1 MKRKFV
7 LRMGVVLLASSFTV
21 AGAAANTDLIVKAED
36 VLSVD
41 EDIPGTESENQDL
54 AGLDNEEMPD
64 IIVEDTGSLDVSE
77 IQDSQNM
84 AEIAEAPSM
93 VIGEEIEVV
102 LPQTSVVLPSSEF
115 EPLKEQETIVSM
127 NSYNGL
133 YLLHLKSDSEKGAVI
148 SFNRELKEEEV
159 NLYCFDSENHRVT
172 DPESVQD
179 VLSFHENNTV
189 LSMDMKE
196 NSDYVLVISHAE
208 NYTELGYTARFTAA
222 QGSDDSA
229 DVILI
234 TEEDSTLETE
244 FVMEPE
250 SKPETE
256 VVIEPESESE
266 SETEGGT
273 ESESESEPET
283 KIITETESESETEAV
298 AETESETETETVTET
313 ESESETE
320 AVTETESETETEVV
334 TETESESETEAVTE
348 TESETETEIITETE
362 SESETETVTETES
375 ELESE
380 SESETESGTETE
392 SESESESE
400 TEEAAL
406 VSVKL
411 NLDQSLG
418 TVPVVFLDYLDNL
431 DVYSV
436 TLIYSDG
443 SEKLLDTED
452 VRYELSVEQE
462 DTKDTEETVR
472 RTYHITVKEVSTG
485 NIFEDRKEIV
495 FGGKDSSEIKT
506 EEMTTLALEGK
517 KKWIVVQST
526 PEITGRYAFNS
537 DKKIDTIYYVS
548 DGGEVVCTEDVL
560 KLQQGVK
567 YQFLI
572 VLK

>member
-7 LRMGVVLLASSFTV
+7 LRMGVILLASSFTV
-21 AGAAANTDLIVKAED
+21 AGAAANTDFIVKAED

-54 AGLDNEEMPD
+54 AGLDNEEIPD

-93 VIGEEIEVV
+93 VIGEETEVV

-127 NSYNGL
+127 NPYNGL

-244 FVMEPE
+244 FVMESE
-250 SKPETE
+250 SEPETE

-273 ESESESEPET
+273 ESESESE
-283 KIITETESESETEAV
+283 SETEII
-298 AETESETETETVTET
+298 
-313 ESESETE
+313 
-320 AVTETESETETEVV
+320 TETESETETEVV
-334 TETESESETEAVTE
+334 TETESETETETVTE
-348 TESETETEIITETE
+348 TESEPESESESETESRTETESESESEPETEIITETE
-362 SESETETVTETES
+362 SEP
-375 ELESE
+375 ESE

-406 VSVKL
+406 ASVKL

-462 DTKDTEETVR
+462 DTKDTGETVR

-485 NIFEDRKEIV
+485 TIFEDRKEIV

-526 PEITGRYAFNS
+526 PKITGRYAFNS
-537 DKKIDTIYYVS
+537 DKKIETIYYVS

>member
-7 LRMGVVLLASSFTV
+7 LRMWVVLLASSFTV

-54 AGLDNEEMPD
+54 AGMDNEEMPD

-93 VIGEEIEVV
+93 VIGEETEVV

-127 NSYNGL
+127 NPYNGL

-266 SETEGGT
+266 
-273 ESESESEPET
+273 
-283 KIITETESESETEAV
+283 TEAV
-298 AETESETETETVTET
+298 AETESETETEVVTET

-320 AVTETESETETEVV
+320 VVMETESETETEVV
-334 TETESESETEAVTE
+334 TETESESETEAVAETESETETEVVTE
-348 TESETETEIITETE
+348 TESESETEIITETE
-362 SESETETVTETES
+362 SESETEAVAETESETETETVTETES

-406 VSVKL
+406 ASVKL

-452 VRYELSVEQE
+452 VRYELSVEQD
-462 DTKDTEETVR
+462 DTKDTEETVC

-537 DKKIDTIYYVS
+537 DKKIETIYYVS

>member
-313 ESESETE
+313 ESE
-320 AVTETESETETEVV
+320 
-334 TETESESETEAVTE
+334 
-348 TESETETEIITETE
+348 
-362 SESETETVTETES
+362 
-375 ELESE
+375 LESE

-406 VSVKL
+406 ASVKL

-462 DTKDTEETVR
+462 DTKDTEETVC

>member
-1 MKRKFV
+1 M
-7 LRMGVVLLASSFTV
+7 
-21 AGAAANTDLIVKAED
+21 
-36 VLSVD
+36 
-41 EDIPGTESENQDL
+41 
-54 AGLDNEEMPD
+54 
-64 IIVEDTGSLDVSE
+64 
-77 IQDSQNM
+77 
-84 AEIAEAPSM
+84 
-93 VIGEEIEVV
+93 
-102 LPQTSVVLPSSEF
+102 
-115 EPLKEQETIVSM
+115 
-127 NSYNGL
+127 
-133 YLLHLKSDSEKGAVI
+133 
-148 SFNRELKEEEV
+148 
-159 NLYCFDSENHRVT
+159 
-172 DPESVQD
+172 
-179 VLSFHENNTV
+179 
-189 LSMDMKE
+189 
-196 NSDYVLVISHAE
+196 
-208 NYTELGYTARFTAA
+208 
-222 QGSDDSA
+222 
-229 DVILI
+229 
-234 TEEDSTLETE
+234 
-244 FVMEPE
+244 
-250 SKPETE
+250 
-256 VVIEPESESE
+256 
-266 SETEGGT
+266 
-273 ESESESEPET
+273 
-283 KIITETESESETEAV
+283 
-298 AETESETETETVTET
+298 
-313 ESESETE
+313 
-320 AVTETESETETEVV
+320 
-334 TETESESETEAVTE
+334 
-348 TESETETEIITETE
+348 
-362 SESETETVTETES
+362 TETES

>member
-54 AGLDNEEMPD
+54 AGMDNEEMPD

-93 VIGEEIEVV
+93 VIGEETEVV

-127 NSYNGL
+127 NSYNGF

-266 SETEGGT
+266 
-273 ESESESEPET
+273 
-283 KIITETESESETEAV
+283 TEAV
-298 AETESETETETVTET
+298 A
-313 ESESETE
+313 
-320 AVTETESETETEVV
+320 ETESETETEVV
-334 TETESESETEAVTE
+334 TETESESETEAVAE
-348 TESETETEIITETE
+348 TESET
-362 SESETETVTETES
+362 ETETVTETES

-406 VSVKL
+406 ASVKL

-537 DKKIDTIYYVS
+537 DKKIETIYYVS

>member
-1 MKRKFV
+1 
-7 LRMGVVLLASSFTV
+7 
-21 AGAAANTDLIVKAED
+21 
-36 VLSVD
+36 
-41 EDIPGTESENQDL
+41 
-54 AGLDNEEMPD
+54 
-64 IIVEDTGSLDVSE
+64 
-77 IQDSQNM
+77 M

-250 SKPETE
+250 SELETE

-283 KIITETESESETEAV
+283 KIITETESESETEV
-298 AETESETETETVTET
+298 VM
-313 ESESETE
+313 
-320 AVTETESETETEVV
+320 ETESETETEVV
-334 TETESESETEAVTE
+334 TETESESETEAVAETEFETETEVVTE
-348 TESETETEIITETE
+348 TESESETETE

-406 VSVKL
+406 ASVKL

-462 DTKDTEETVR
+462 DTKDTEETVC

>member
-93 VIGEEIEVV
+93 VIGEETEVV

-127 NSYNGL
+127 NPYNGF

-244 FVMEPE
+244 FVMESE
-250 SKPETE
+250 SEPETE

-298 AETESETETETVTET
+298 AETESETETE
-313 ESESETE
+313 
-320 AVTETESETETEVV
+320 VV
-334 TETESESETEAVTE
+334 TETESESETEAV
-348 TESETETEIITETE
+348 TETE

-406 VSVKL
+406 ASVKL

-537 DKKIDTIYYVS
+537 DKKIETIYYVS

>member
-41 EDIPGTESENQDL
+41 EDIPGTESENPDL

-64 IIVEDTGSLDVSE
+64 IIVEDTGSLNVSE

-266 SETEGGT
+266 SETEDGT

-298 AETESETETETVTET
+298 AETESETETE
-313 ESESETE
+313 
-320 AVTETESETETEVV
+320 VV
-334 TETESESETEAVTE
+334 TETESES
-348 TESETETEIITETE
+348 ETEIITETE

-406 VSVKL
+406 ASVKL

-452 VRYELSVEQE
+452 VRYELSVEQD
-462 DTKDTEETVR
+462 DTKDTEETVC

-537 DKKIDTIYYVS
+537 DKKIETIYYVS

>member
-93 VIGEEIEVV
+93 VIGEETEVV

-127 NSYNGL
+127 NSYNGF

-244 FVMEPE
+244 FVMGPE

-298 AETESETETETVTET
+298 AETESET
-313 ESESETE
+313 
-320 AVTETESETETEVV
+320 
-334 TETESESETEAVTE
+334 
-348 TESETETEIITETE
+348 
-362 SESETETVTETES
+362 ETETVTETES

-472 RTYHITVKEVSTG
+472 RTYHTTVKEVSTG

>member
-127 NSYNGL
+127 NPYNGF

-244 FVMEPE
+244 FVMESE
-250 SKPETE
+250 SELETE

-266 SETEGGT
+266 TEVVMETESETET
-273 ESESESEPET
+273 EVVM
-283 KIITETESESETEAV
+283 ETESESETEV
-298 AETESETETETVTET
+298 VM
-313 ESESETE
+313 
-320 AVTETESETETEVV
+320 ETESETETEVV
-334 TETESESETEAVTE
+334 TETESESETEAVAE
-348 TESETETEIITETE
+348 TESET
-362 SESETETVTETES
+362 ETETVTETES

-462 DTKDTEETVR
+462 DTKDTEETVC
-472 RTYHITVKEVSTG
+472 RTYHTTVKEVSTG

>member
-36 VLSVD
+36 ALSVD
-41 EDIPGTESENQDL
+41 EDIPGTESEDQDL

-244 FVMEPE
+244 FVMGPE
-250 SKPETE
+250 SELETE

-266 SETEGGT
+266 TE
-273 ESESESEPET
+273 
-283 KIITETESESETEAV
+283 V
-298 AETESETETETVTET
+298 VM
-313 ESESETE
+313 
-320 AVTETESETETEVV
+320 ETESETETEVV
-334 TETESESETEAVTE
+334 TETESESETEAVAE
-348 TESETETEIITETE
+348 TESET
-362 SESETETVTETES
+362 ETETVTETES

-406 VSVKL
+406 ASVKL

-443 SEKLLDTED
+443 SEKLLDTEG

-537 DKKIDTIYYVS
+537 DKKIETIYYVS

>member
-7 LRMGVVLLASSFTV
+7 LRMWVVLLASSFTV

-54 AGLDNEEMPD
+54 AGMDNEEMPD

-93 VIGEEIEVV
+93 VIGEETEVV

-127 NSYNGL
+127 NPYNGL

-266 SETEGGT
+266 
-273 ESESESEPET
+273 
-283 KIITETESESETEAV
+283 TEAV
-298 AETESETETETVTET
+298 A
-313 ESESETE
+313 
-320 AVTETESETETEVV
+320 ETESETETEVV
-334 TETESESETEAVTE
+334 TETESESETEAVAETESETETEVVTE
-348 TESETETEIITETE
+348 TESESETEIITETE
-362 SESETETVTETES
+362 SESETEAVAETESETETETVTETES

-406 VSVKL
+406 ASVKL

-452 VRYELSVEQE
+452 VRYELSVEQD
-462 DTKDTEETVR
+462 DTKDTEETVC

-537 DKKIDTIYYVS
+537 DKKIETIYYVS

>member
-93 VIGEEIEVV
+93 VIGEETEVV

-127 NSYNGL
+127 NPYNGF

-148 SFNRELKEEEV
+148 SFNRVLKEEEV

-244 FVMEPE
+244 FVMESE
-250 SKPETE
+250 SEPETE

-298 AETESETETETVTET
+298 AETESETETE
-313 ESESETE
+313 
-320 AVTETESETETEVV
+320 VV
-334 TETESESETEAVTE
+334 TETESESETEAV
-348 TESETETEIITETE
+348 TETE

-406 VSVKL
+406 ASVKL

-537 DKKIDTIYYVS
+537 DKKIETIYYVS

>member
-127 NSYNGL
+127 NSYNGF

-244 FVMEPE
+244 FVMGPE
-250 SKPETE
+250 SELETE

-266 SETEGGT
+266 TE
-273 ESESESEPET
+273 
-283 KIITETESESETEAV
+283 V
-298 AETESETETETVTET
+298 VM
-313 ESESETE
+313 
-320 AVTETESETETEVV
+320 ETESETETEVV
-334 TETESESETEAVTE
+334 TETESESETEAVAETESETETEVVTE
-348 TESETETEIITETE
+348 TESESETEIITETE
-362 SESETETVTETES
+362 SESETESETETES

>member
-64 IIVEDTGSLDVSE
+64 IIVEDTGSLNVSE

-313 ESESETE
+313 ESE
-320 AVTETESETETEVV
+320 
-334 TETESESETEAVTE
+334 
-348 TESETETEIITETE
+348 
-362 SESETETVTETES
+362 
-375 ELESE
+375 LESE

-406 VSVKL
+406 ASVKL

-472 RTYHITVKEVSTG
+472 RTYHTTVKEVSTG

>member
-127 NSYNGL
+127 NPYNGF

-172 DPESVQD
+172 DPEYVQD

-283 KIITETESESETEAV
+283 KIITETESESETEV
-298 AETESETETETVTET
+298 VM
-313 ESESETE
+313 
-320 AVTETESETETEVV
+320 ETESETETEVV
-334 TETESESETEAVTE
+334 TETESESETEAVAE
-348 TESETETEIITETE
+348 TESET
-362 SESETETVTETES
+362 ETETVTETES

-380 SESETESGTETE
+380 SESETESGTEAE

>member
-84 AEIAEAPSM
+84 AEIAKAPSM

-127 NSYNGL
+127 NSYNGF

-244 FVMEPE
+244 FVMGPE
-250 SKPETE
+250 SELETE
-256 VVIEPESESE
+256 VVIEP
-266 SETEGGT
+266 
-273 ESESESEPET
+273 
-283 KIITETESESETEAV
+283 ESESETEAV
-298 AETESETETETVTET
+298 AETESETE
-313 ESESETE
+313 
-320 AVTETESETETEVV
+320 A
-334 TETESESETEAVTE
+334 
-348 TESETETEIITETE
+348 
-362 SESETETVTETES
+362 ES

-472 RTYHITVKEVSTG
+472 RTYHTTVKEVSTG

>member
-64 IIVEDTGSLDVSE
+64 IIVEDTESLDVSE

-93 VIGEEIEVV
+93 VIGEETEVV

-127 NSYNGL
+127 NPYNGF

-244 FVMEPE
+244 FVMESE
-250 SKPETE
+250 SEPETE

-298 AETESETETETVTET
+298 AETESETETE
-313 ESESETE
+313 
-320 AVTETESETETEVV
+320 VV
-334 TETESESETEAVTE
+334 TETESES
-348 TESETETEIITETE
+348 ETEIITETE
-362 SESETETVTETES
+362 SESETETVTETER

-406 VSVKL
+406 ASVKL

-431 DVYSV
+431 DLYSV

-537 DKKIDTIYYVS
+537 DKKIETIYYVS

>member
-64 IIVEDTGSLDVSE
+64 IIVEDTESLDVSE

-93 VIGEEIEVV
+93 VIGEETEVV

-127 NSYNGL
+127 NPYNGF

-244 FVMEPE
+244 FVMESE
-250 SKPETE
+250 SEPETE
-256 VVIEPESESE
+256 VVIEP
-266 SETEGGT
+266 
-273 ESESESEPET
+273 
-283 KIITETESESETEAV
+283 
-298 AETESETETETVTET
+298 
-313 ESESETE
+313 
-320 AVTETESETETEVV
+320 
-334 TETESESETEAVTE
+334 
-348 TESETETEIITETE
+348 
-362 SESETETVTETES
+362 
-375 ELESE
+375 ESE

-406 VSVKL
+406 ASVKL

-537 DKKIDTIYYVS
+537 DKKIETIYYVS

>member
-36 VLSVD
+36 VLSVE

-54 AGLDNEEMPD
+54 AGLDNEEIPD

-93 VIGEEIEVV
+93 VIGEETEVV

-127 NSYNGL
+127 NPYNGF

-244 FVMEPE
+244 FVMESE
-250 SKPETE
+250 SEPETE

-298 AETESETETETVTET
+298 AETESETETE
-313 ESESETE
+313 
-320 AVTETESETETEVV
+320 VV
-334 TETESESETEAVTE
+334 TETESES
-348 TESETETEIITETE
+348 ETEIITETE

-406 VSVKL
+406 ASVKL

-537 DKKIDTIYYVS
+537 DKKIETIYYVS

>member
-7 LRMGVVLLASSFTV
+7 LRMGIVLLASSFTV
-21 AGAAANTDLIVKAED
+21 AGAAVNTDLIVKAED

-54 AGLDNEEMPD
+54 AGLDNEEIPD
-64 IIVEDTGSLDVSE
+64 IIVEDTGSLEVSE
-77 IQDSQNM
+77 IQDSPNM

-93 VIGEEIEVV
+93 VIGEETEVV

-127 NSYNGL
+127 NPHNGL

-172 DPESVQD
+172 DPESVPD

-189 LSMDMKE
+189 LSLDMKE

-250 SKPETE
+250 SEAETE

-266 SETEGGT
+266 TEV
-273 ESESESEPET
+273 
-283 KIITETESESETEAV
+283 V

-313 ESESETE
+313 GR
-320 AVTETESETETEVV
+320 
-334 TETESESETEAVTE
+334 
-348 TESETETEIITETE
+348 
-362 SESETETVTETES
+362 

-392 SESESESE
+392 SESESEPETEIIMETESESETEIVTETESESETEIVTETESEPESESESETESGTETETESESESE

-406 VSVKL
+406 ASVKL

-462 DTKDTEETVR
+462 DKKDTGETVR

-485 NIFEDRKEIV
+485 TIFEDRKEIV

-537 DKKIDTIYYVS
+537 DKKIETIYYVS

>member
-1 MKRKFV
+1 
-7 LRMGVVLLASSFTV
+7 
-21 AGAAANTDLIVKAED
+21 
-36 VLSVD
+36 
-41 EDIPGTESENQDL
+41 
-54 AGLDNEEMPD
+54 
-64 IIVEDTGSLDVSE
+64 
-77 IQDSQNM
+77 M
-84 AEIAEAPSM
+84 A
-93 VIGEEIEVV
+93 
-102 LPQTSVVLPSSEF
+102 
-115 EPLKEQETIVSM
+115 
-127 NSYNGL
+127 
-133 YLLHLKSDSEKGAVI
+133 
-148 SFNRELKEEEV
+148 
-159 NLYCFDSENHRVT
+159 
-172 DPESVQD
+172 
-179 VLSFHENNTV
+179 
-189 LSMDMKE
+189 
-196 NSDYVLVISHAE
+196 
-208 NYTELGYTARFTAA
+208 
-222 QGSDDSA
+222 
-229 DVILI
+229 
-234 TEEDSTLETE
+234 
-244 FVMEPE
+244 
-250 SKPETE
+250 
-256 VVIEPESESE
+256 
-266 SETEGGT
+266 
-273 ESESESEPET
+273 
-283 KIITETESESETEAV
+283 
-298 AETESETETETVTET
+298 
-313 ESESETE
+313 
-320 AVTETESETETEVV
+320 ETESETETEVV

-348 TESETETEIITETE
+348 TESET
-362 SESETETVTETES
+362 ETETVTETES

-406 VSVKL
+406 ASVKL

-452 VRYELSVEQE
+452 VRYELSVEQK

-537 DKKIDTIYYVS
+537 DKKIETIYYVS
-548 DGGEVVCTEDVL
+548 DGGEVVFTEDVL

>member
-7 LRMGVVLLASSFTV
+7 LRMWVVLLASSFTV

-54 AGLDNEEMPD
+54 AGMDNEEMPD

-93 VIGEEIEVV
+93 VIGEETEVV

-127 NSYNGL
+127 NPYNGL

-266 SETEGGT
+266 
-273 ESESESEPET
+273 
-283 KIITETESESETEAV
+283 TEAV
-298 AETESETETETVTET
+298 AETESETETEVVTET

-320 AVTETESETETEVV
+320 VVMETESETETEVV
-334 TETESESETEAVTE
+334 TETESESETEAVAE
-348 TESETETEIITETE
+348 TESETETEVVTETE
-362 SESETETVTETES
+362 SESETEIVTETESESETEAVAETESETETETVTETES

-406 VSVKL
+406 ASVKL

-452 VRYELSVEQE
+452 VRYELSVEQD
-462 DTKDTEETVR
+462 DTKDTEETVC

-537 DKKIDTIYYVS
+537 DKKIETIYYVS

>member
-54 AGLDNEEMPD
+54 AGLDNEEIPY

-93 VIGEEIEVV
+93 VIWEETEVV

-127 NSYNGL
+127 NPYNGL

-172 DPESVQD
+172 DPESVPD

-250 SKPETE
+250 SEPETE
-256 VVIEPESESE
+256 VVIEP
-266 SETEGGT
+266 
-273 ESESESEPET
+273 
-283 KIITETESESETEAV
+283 
-298 AETESETETETVTET
+298 
-313 ESESETE
+313 
-320 AVTETESETETEVV
+320 ESETETEVV
-334 TETESESETEAVTE
+334 TETESEIETEVVTE
-348 TESETETEIITETE
+348 TESEPESESEAETESGTETESESESEPETEIITETESESETEIITETE

-375 ELESE
+375 EPESE

-406 VSVKL
+406 ASVKL

-443 SEKLLDTED
+443 SEKLLDMED

-462 DTKDTEETVR
+462 DKKDTEETVR

-485 NIFEDRKEIV
+485 TIFEDRKEIV

-526 PEITGRYAFNS
+526 PKITGRYAFNS
-537 DKKIDTIYYVS
+537 DKKIETIYYVS

>member
-64 IIVEDTGSLDVSE
+64 IIVEDTESLDVSE

-93 VIGEEIEVV
+93 VIGEETEVV

-115 EPLKEQETIVSM
+115 EPLKEQETIASM
-127 NSYNGL
+127 NPYNGF

-244 FVMEPE
+244 FVMESE
-250 SKPETE
+250 SEPETE

-298 AETESETETETVTET
+298 AETESETETE
-313 ESESETE
+313 
-320 AVTETESETETEVV
+320 VV
-334 TETESESETEAVTE
+334 TETESESETEAV
-348 TESETETEIITETE
+348 TETE

-406 VSVKL
+406 ASVKL

-537 DKKIDTIYYVS
+537 DKKIETIYYVS

>member
-250 SKPETE
+250 SELETE

-283 KIITETESESETEAV
+283 KIITETESESETEV
-298 AETESETETETVTET
+298 VMETESET
-313 ESESETE
+313 
-320 AVTETESETETEVV
+320 
-334 TETESESETEAVTE
+334 
-348 TESETETEIITETE
+348 
-362 SESETETVTETES
+362 ETETVTETES

-392 SESESESE
+392 SESESEGE

-406 VSVKL
+406 ASVKL

-462 DTKDTEETVR
+462 DTKDTEETVC

-537 DKKIDTIYYVS
+537 DKKIETIYYVS

>member
-93 VIGEEIEVV
+93 VIGGEIEVV

-127 NSYNGL
+127 NPYNGF

-172 DPESVQD
+172 DPEYVQD

-208 NYTELGYTARFTAA
+208 DYTELGYTARFTAA

-283 KIITETESESETEAV
+283 KIITETESESETEV
-298 AETESETETETVTET
+298 VM
-313 ESESETE
+313 
-320 AVTETESETETEVV
+320 ETESETETEVV
-334 TETESESETEAVTE
+334 TETESESETEAVAE
-348 TESETETEIITETE
+348 TESET
-362 SESETETVTETES
+362 ETETVTETES

-411 NLDQSLG
+411 NLDQSQG

-472 RTYHITVKEVSTG
+472 RTCHITVKEVSTG

>member
-127 NSYNGL
+127 NSYNGF

-244 FVMEPE
+244 FVMGPE
-250 SKPETE
+250 SELETE
-256 VVIEPESESE
+256 VVIEP
-266 SETEGGT
+266 
-273 ESESESEPET
+273 
-283 KIITETESESETEAV
+283 ESESETEAV
-298 AETESETETETVTET
+298 AETESETETEVVTET

-320 AVTETESETETEVV
+320 VVMETESETETEVV
-334 TETESESETEAVTE
+334 TETESESETEAVAE
-348 TESETETEIITETE
+348 TESET
-362 SESETETVTETES
+362 ETETVTETES

>member
-54 AGLDNEEMPD
+54 AGLDNEEIPD

-93 VIGEEIEVV
+93 VIGEETEVV

-127 NSYNGL
+127 NPYNGL

-172 DPESVQD
+172 DPESVPD

-189 LSMDMKE
+189 LSMDMKG

-250 SKPETE
+250 SESETE
-256 VVIEPESESE
+256 VVIEPESE
-266 SETEGGT
+266 T
-273 ESESESEPET
+273 
-283 KIITETESESETEAV
+283 ETEAV

-313 ESESETE
+313 GSEPESESESETE
-320 AVTETESETETEVV
+320 SGTETESESESEPETEIIMETESESETEIV
-334 TETESESETEAVTE
+334 TETESESETEIVTE
-348 TESETETEIITETE
+348 TESESETEIITETE

-375 ELESE
+375 EPESE
-380 SESETESGTETE
+380 SESETETGTETE

-406 VSVKL
+406 ASVKL

-462 DTKDTEETVR
+462 DTKDTGETVR

-485 NIFEDRKEIV
+485 TIFEDRKEIV

-537 DKKIDTIYYVS
+537 DKKIETIYYVS

>member
-54 AGLDNEEMPD
+54 TGLDNEEMPD

-93 VIGEEIEVV
+93 VIGEETEVV

-127 NSYNGL
+127 NPYNGF

-244 FVMEPE
+244 FVMESE
-250 SKPETE
+250 SEPETE
-256 VVIEPESESE
+256 VVIEPESKSE

-273 ESESESEPET
+273 EDESESEPET

-298 AETESETETETVTET
+298 AETESETETE
-313 ESESETE
+313 
-320 AVTETESETETEVV
+320 VV
-334 TETESESETEAVTE
+334 TETESES
-348 TESETETEIITETE
+348 ETEIITETE
-362 SESETETVTETES
+362 SESETEIITETESESETES

-406 VSVKL
+406 ASVKL

-485 NIFEDRKEIV
+485 TIFEDRKEIV

-537 DKKIDTIYYVS
+537 DKKIETIYYVS

>member
-7 LRMGVVLLASSFTV
+7 LRMGVILLASSFTV
-21 AGAAANTDLIVKAED
+21 AGAAANTDFIVKAED

-54 AGLDNEEMPD
+54 AGLDNEEIPD

-93 VIGEEIEVV
+93 VIGEETEVV

-127 NSYNGL
+127 NPYNGL

-244 FVMEPE
+244 FVMESE
-250 SKPETE
+250 SEPETE

-283 KIITETESESETEAV
+283 EII
-298 AETESETETETVTET
+298 
-313 ESESETE
+313 
-320 AVTETESETETEVV
+320 TETESETETEVV
-334 TETESESETEAVTE
+334 TETESETETETVTE
-348 TESETETEIITETE
+348 TESEPESESESETESRTETESESESEPETEIITETE
-362 SESETETVTETES
+362 SEP
-375 ELESE
+375 ESE

-406 VSVKL
+406 ASVKL

-462 DTKDTEETVR
+462 DTKDTGETVR

-485 NIFEDRKEIV
+485 TIFEDRKEIV

-526 PEITGRYAFNS
+526 PKITGRYAFNS
-537 DKKIDTIYYVS
+537 DKKIETIYYVS

>member
-244 FVMEPE
+244 FVMGPE
-250 SKPETE
+250 SELETE

-266 SETEGGT
+266 
-273 ESESESEPET
+273 
-283 KIITETESESETEAV
+283 TEAV
-298 AETESETETETVTET
+298 A
-313 ESESETE
+313 
-320 AVTETESETETEVV
+320 ETESETETEVV
-334 TETESESETEAVTE
+334 TETESESETEAVAETEFETETEVVTE
-348 TESETETEIITETE
+348 TESESETETE

-406 VSVKL
+406 ASVKL

-462 DTKDTEETVR
+462 DTKDTEETVC

>member
-1 MKRKFV
+1 MKRKFI

-93 VIGEEIEVV
+93 VIGEETEVV

-127 NSYNGL
+127 NPYNGF

-244 FVMEPE
+244 FVMESE
-250 SKPETE
+250 SEPETE

-298 AETESETETETVTET
+298 AETESETETE
-313 ESESETE
+313 
-320 AVTETESETETEVV
+320 VV
-334 TETESESETEAVTE
+334 TETESES
-348 TESETETEIITETE
+348 ETEIITETE

-406 VSVKL
+406 ASVKL

-452 VRYELSVEQE
+452 VRYELSVEQK

-537 DKKIDTIYYVS
+537 DKKIETIYYVS

>member
-64 IIVEDTGSLDVSE
+64 IIVEDTESLDVSE

-93 VIGEEIEVV
+93 VIGEETEVV

-127 NSYNGL
+127 NPYNGF

-244 FVMEPE
+244 FVMESE
-250 SKPETE
+250 SEPETE

-298 AETESETETETVTET
+298 AETESETETE
-313 ESESETE
+313 
-320 AVTETESETETEVV
+320 VV
-334 TETESESETEAVTE
+334 TETESES
-348 TESETETEIITETE
+348 ETEIITETE

-406 VSVKL
+406 ASVKL

-537 DKKIDTIYYVS
+537 DKKIETIYYVS

>member
-250 SKPETE
+250 SELETE

-283 KIITETESESETEAV
+283 KIITETESESETEV
-298 AETESETETETVTET
+298 VM
-313 ESESETE
+313 
-320 AVTETESETETEVV
+320 ETESETETEVV
-334 TETESESETEAVTE
+334 TETESESETEAVAETEFETETEVVTE
-348 TESETETEIITETE
+348 TESESETETE

-406 VSVKL
+406 ASVKL

-443 SEKLLDTED
+443 SEKRLDTED
-452 VRYELSVEQE
+452 VRYELSVEQD
-462 DTKDTEETVR
+462 DTKDTEETVC

-537 DKKIDTIYYVS
+537 DKKIETIYYVS

>member
-127 NSYNGL
+127 NPYNGF

-244 FVMEPE
+244 FVMESE
-250 SKPETE
+250 SELETE

-266 SETEGGT
+266 TE
-273 ESESESEPET
+273 
-283 KIITETESESETEAV
+283 V
-298 AETESETETETVTET
+298 VM
-313 ESESETE
+313 
-320 AVTETESETETEVV
+320 ETESETETEVV
-334 TETESESETEAVTE
+334 TETESESETEAVAE
-348 TESETETEIITETE
+348 TESETETELSLIHIC
-362 SESETETVTETES
+362 
-375 ELESE
+375 
-380 SESETESGTETE
+380 GT
-392 SESESESE
+392 
-400 TEEAAL
+400 
-406 VSVKL
+406 
-411 NLDQSLG
+411 
-418 TVPVVFLDYLDNL
+418 
-431 DVYSV
+431 
-436 TLIYSDG
+436 I
-443 SEKLLDTED
+443 
-452 VRYELSVEQE
+452 
-462 DTKDTEETVR
+462 
-472 RTYHITVKEVSTG
+472 
-485 NIFEDRKEIV
+485 
-495 FGGKDSSEIKT
+495 
-506 EEMTTLALEGK
+506 
-517 KKWIVVQST
+517 
-526 PEITGRYAFNS
+526 
-537 DKKIDTIYYVS
+537 
-548 DGGEVVCTEDVL
+548 
-560 KLQQGVK
+560 LQR
-567 YQFLI
+567 
-572 VLK
+572 

>member
-1 MKRKFV
+1 MKRKCV

-64 IIVEDTGSLDVSE
+64 IIVEDTESLDVSE

-93 VIGEEIEVV
+93 VIGEETEVV

-127 NSYNGL
+127 NPYNGF

-244 FVMEPE
+244 FVMESE
-250 SKPETE
+250 SEPETE

-298 AETESETETETVTET
+298 AETESETETE
-313 ESESETE
+313 
-320 AVTETESETETEVV
+320 VV
-334 TETESESETEAVTE
+334 TETESES
-348 TESETETEIITETE
+348 ETEIITETE

-406 VSVKL
+406 ASVKL

-537 DKKIDTIYYVS
+537 DKKIETIYYVS